1 MPSRPASV
9 CAHPG
14 CSQVTQGTRCAE
26 HASQRATDLKRHYS
40 GTPGIN
46 YGRKWGK
53 LRAAFLSEHPLCAH
67 CEARFDLTPA
77 TEVDHIEPHR
87 GDRELFWNVRNL
99 QGLCKTC
106 HGKKTASEV
115 LTP

>member
-1 MPSRPASV
+1 MPSRPATV

-14 CSQVTQGTRCAE
+14 CTQVTQGTRCAE

-53 LRAAFLSEHPLCAH
+53 LRAAFLAEHPLCAH

-77 TEVDHIEPHR
+77 TEVDHITPHR

-99 QGLCKTC
+99 QGLCATC

-115 LTP
+115 LTR